1 MEKTSG
7 HIQLP
12 YGYVENENDEKIHF
26 DLPHN
31 FKKDLLFDKLP
42 FVAQLN
48 NPVID
53 NVVKG
58 KENDDLSIQTF
69 LLATGLL
76 EDTIQNNLDMIVTDG
91 EFNNAGIRRVLD
103 QKFPT
108 IMNKP
113 TATNFM
119 FKDKAKFNVQN
130 PVIGSLYNQVL
141 TNKQKEKLQLEE
153 IGKAPSVK
161 DIDIKKKL
169 DDLNKFNL
177 GIRGKKDDDDDDDDD
192 NKNNNS
198 GNRNNLIGPPLP
210 PLRGPLT
217 PPITPSSSSI
227 QRFSLG
233 QDSVNERTATA
244 IGETSTSTPKS
255 AIFSQTITKVFP
267 KTRRELLP
275 LDSISEEKEES
286 ET

>member
-1 MEKTSG
+1 
-7 HIQLP
+7 
-12 YGYVENENDEKIHF
+12 
-26 DLPHN
+26 
-31 FKKDLLFDKLP
+31 
-42 FVAQLN
+42 
-48 NPVID
+48 
-53 NVVKG
+53 
-58 KENDDLSIQTF
+58 
-69 LLATGLL
+69 
-76 EDTIQNNLDMIVTDG
+76 
-91 EFNNAGIRRVLD
+91 
-103 QKFPT
+103 
-108 IMNKP
+108 MNKP

-177 GIRGKKDDDDDDDDD
+177 GIRGKKDDDDDDDDDDD